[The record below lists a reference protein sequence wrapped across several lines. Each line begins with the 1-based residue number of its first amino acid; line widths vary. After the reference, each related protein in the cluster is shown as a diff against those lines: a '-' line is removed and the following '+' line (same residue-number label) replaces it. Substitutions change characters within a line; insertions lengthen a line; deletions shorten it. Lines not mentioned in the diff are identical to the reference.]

1 MESYSLMLL
10 PMLVY
15 CSLVV
20 LNYETISVSGRR
32 DDAKFWSNPF
42 DKLVSASK
50 FRKADAKPKKDF
62 DFMMAFHPD
71 DLHRAELP
79 IKPQLRWDD
88 RSSTASRHTPIRL
101 FDNPVKITT
110 QRPKPP
116 PTKKK
121 MFKKNPEAA
130 NEIHVQIDDVADLTD
145 ILGNS
150 QHYQDIVFAIDE
162 QQPDVKLDGNA
173 PSKEKAPKPFWGPP
187 IATPSPTG
195 RPAYYPRP
203 TTRAVIPVKTKE
215 ENSIYKHTNIR
226 ENSATDPKIGDNNQP
241 NEKQTTPDL
250 YRETPVHMQSG
261 PPYYEKRQENDP
273 FDQGFWHKVPVTEAT
288 PFFGN
293 PLSPDTFFHQK
304 FLEAGV
310 SSNQDPHYSGT
321 LETPVPAV
329 IFKEIDSSAVGS
341 YPAPYYPPAQDHHV
355 VYHHPA
361 PAHNNYYNPPSGFAQ
376 VDFSPIFLAIVPIA
390 LFLGAAAAFALATAT
405 SSSSAAAAVSQQQQ
419 QQEESS
425 NNNAANNNNANNNNI
440 AILAALLEVIQSK
453 HDSHDDKHKIILIT
467 TTTPM
472 AIVAAKDVSPIEKLA
487 SATNQTGSLPPDKPL
502 SEEDDQGDGFDQP
515 GGGTV
520 IEPPI
525 MEEEEVPEIL
535 TYDL

>member
-162 QQPDVKLDGNA
+162 QQPDVKL
-173 PSKEKAPKPFWGPP
+173 
-187 IATPSPTG
+187 ATPSPTG

-310 SSNQDPHYSGT
+310 SSNQDPHYS
-321 LETPVPAV
+321 A
-329 IFKEIDSSAVGS
+329 SAVGS